1 MTQGKL
7 EKDILTAVS
16 ELGTHLTGYHFDEA
30 WTVAG

>member
-7 EKDILTAVS
+7 GKDILTAVS

-30 WTVAG
+30 